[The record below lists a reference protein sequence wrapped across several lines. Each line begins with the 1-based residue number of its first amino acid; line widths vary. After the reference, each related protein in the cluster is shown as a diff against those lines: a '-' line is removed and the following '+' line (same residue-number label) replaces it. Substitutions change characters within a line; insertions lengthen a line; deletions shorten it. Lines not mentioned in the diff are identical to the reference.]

1 MALTSKKYGEMY
13 SKDTSL
19 ANGLAQ
25 EEVTDLESSFNN
37 NEHIID
43 KGMFSVLKPVLYQIK
58 LLQEELDYLRT
69 EISNNKDNR
78 IVIGNNTVISFG
90 DMVEVSA
97 KGKTTYNIV
106 MTVVYTN
113 PRTSKVTTK
122 TTTLTLT

>member
-1 MALTSKKYGEMY
+1 VLSAL
-13 SKDTSL
+13 
-19 ANGLAQ
+19 
-25 EEVTDLESSFNN
+25 
-37 NEHIID
+37 I
-43 KGMFSVLKPVLYQIK
+43 YQVQ
-58 LLQEELDYLRT
+58 LMQDELDYLRT
-69 EISNNKDNR
+69 EISSNKDNR

-122 TTTLTLT
+122 TTTLILT